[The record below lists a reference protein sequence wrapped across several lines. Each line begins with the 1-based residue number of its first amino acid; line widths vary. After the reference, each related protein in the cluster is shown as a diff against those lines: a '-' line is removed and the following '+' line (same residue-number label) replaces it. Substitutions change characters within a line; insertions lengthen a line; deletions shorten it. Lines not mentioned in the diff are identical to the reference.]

1 MSWFHRLSEAD
12 RKSIDETYLKK
23 SDFKDIMG
31 KVLTTI
37 INETGNTPSKG
48 VSSTDTPTAPT
59 TAKTQAEP
67 PKLSWE
73 DCVSKFY
80 EAMKASLKAQGGRFT
95 DEAAALKK
103 VKELMPPVD
112 SMPILAKFTSEEI
125 NAICNVMDMMQA
137 AVLPLVTRA

>member
-1 MSWFHRLSEAD
+1 M
-12 RKSIDETYLKK
+12 
-23 SDFKDIMG
+23 
-31 KVLTTI
+31 
-37 INETGNTPSKG
+37 
-48 VSSTDTPTAPT
+48 
-59 TAKTQAEP
+59 KT
-67 PKLSWE
+67 
-73 DCVSKFY
+73 
-80 EAMKASLKAQGGRFT
+80 SLKAQGGRFT

>member
-37 INETGNTPSKG
+37 INETGNITAKG
-48 VSSTDTPTAPT
+48 VPSTDAPTAPT
-59 TAKTQAEP
+59 QAKAQVEP

-80 EAMKASLKAQGGRFT
+80 EAMKTSLKAQGGRFT

>member
-37 INETGNTPSKG
+37 INETGNAPTKG
-48 VSSTDTPTAPT
+48 VSSTDAPNAPT
-59 TAKTQAEP
+59 PAKAQAEP

-80 EAMKASLKAQGGRFT
+80 EAMKTSLKAQGGRFT

-112 SMPILAKFTSEEI
+112 AMPILAKFTSEEI
-125 NAICNVMDMMQA
+125 NAICNVMDMMQT
-137 AVLPLVTRA
+137 AVLPLVTKA

>member
-1 MSWFHRLSEAD
+1 MFWFHRLSEAN
-12 RKSIDETYLKK
+12 RKSIDEKYLKK

-37 INETGNTPSKG
+37 INETGNTPTKG
-48 VSSTDTPTAPT
+48 VSSTDAPTAPNQ
-59 TAKTQAEP
+59 AKTQAEP

-80 EAMKASLKAQGGRFT
+80 DAMKASLKAQGGRFK

-103 VKELMPPVD
+103 VKELIPPVD

-137 AVLPLVTRA
+137 AVLPFVTRA

>member
-48 VSSTDTPTAPT
+48 VSSTDAPT
-59 TAKTQAEP
+59 VPTPSKEQNESL
-67 PKLSWE
+67 KLNISWE

-80 EAMKASLKAQGGRFT
+80 EAMKTSLKAQGGRFT
-95 DEAAALKK
+95 NEDAALKK

-112 SMPILAKFTSEEI
+112 AMPILAKFTSEEI
-125 NAICNVMDMMQA
+125 NAICNVMDRCRRQYSR
-137 AVLPLVTRA
+137 L

>member
-1 MSWFHRLSEAD
+1 MFWFHRLSEAD
-12 RKSIDETYLKK
+12 RKSIDEKYLKK
-23 SDFKDIMG
+23 SDFKDIMV

-37 INETGNTPSKG
+37 INETGNTPTKG
-48 VSSTDTPTAPT
+48 VSSTDAPTAPNQ
-59 TAKTQAEP
+59 AKTQAEP

-80 EAMKASLKAQGGRFT
+80 DAMKASLKAQGGRFK

-103 VKELMPPVD
+103 VKELIPPVD